1 MSQASES
8 PKIYHM
14 PMAGEYLHNL
24 LSTVDPAFRPEE
36 VLTLTV
42 VRIDALSAE
51 AQERLLALAGES
63 LREVAANIS
72 YEKQTLAICRE
83 ERLQLQGTTRALK
96 QRKELLKNAIEASLP
111 DLLADEPFEQFLQKM
126 EEDPEHV
133 FPQELTQVINHEWE
147 DLSELSDDFN
157 KRTAAYLRIEQRK
170 EEELLDLQLHFTQ
183 LKWLVFALKTH
194 QRRMQPDYPV
204 SGEESLLSLSIPLPT
219 EPLTTSEEI
228 LGE

>member
-8 PKIYHM
+8 PKMYRM

-36 VLTLTV
+36 VLILTAA
-42 VRIDALSAE
+42 RIDALSAE
-51 AQERLLALAGES
+51 ARERLLALAGES

-133 FPQELTQVINHEWE
+133 FPQELTQVINHEWG

-157 KRTAAYLRIEQRK
+157 KRAAAYLRIEQQK
-170 EEELLDLQLHFTQ
+170 EEDLLDLQQHFVQ
-183 LKWLVFALKTH
+183 LKWLLFVLKTH
-194 QRRMQPDYPV
+194 QRRMQPDYQATE
-204 SGEESLLSLSIPLPT
+204 EESLLSLSIPLPT
-219 EPLTTSEEI
+219 EPFTCEDS
-228 LGE
+228 

>member
-1 MSQASES
+1 MIKPES
-8 PKIYHM
+8 PKIYRM
-14 PMAGEYLHNL
+14 PMAGEYLHDL
-24 LSTVDPAFRPEE
+24 LSTVDPTFQPEE

-42 VRIDALSAE
+42 ARIDALSAE

-83 ERLQLQGTTRALK
+83 ERLQLQGITRALQ
-96 QRKELLKNAIEASLP
+96 QRKEHLLLKMNERES
-111 DLLADEPFEQFLQKM
+111 
-126 EEDPEHV
+126 
-133 FPQELTQVINHEWE
+133 
-147 DLSELSDDFN
+147 LSELSDDFN

-194 QRRMQPDYPV
+194 QRRMQPDYQV
-204 SGEESLLSLSIPLPT
+204 TEEETMLSLSIPLPT
-219 EPLTTSEEI
+219 EPFTTSEEI

>member
-1 MSQASES
+1 MTQTSES
-8 PKIYHM
+8 PRIYRM
-14 PMAGEYLHNL
+14 PMAGEYMHNL

-36 VLTLTV
+36 VLILTAA
-42 VRIDALSAE
+42 RIDALSAE

-133 FPQELTQVINHEWE
+133 FPQELTQVISNEWG
-147 DLSELSDDFN
+147 DLSELSDDFH
-157 KRTAAYLRIEQRK
+157 KQTAGYLRVEQQK
-170 EEELLDLQLHFTQ
+170 EEDLLDLQQHFAQ
-183 LKWLVFALKTH
+183 LKWLLFVLKTH
-194 QRRMQPDYPV
+194 QRRMQPDYQATD
-204 SGEESLLSLSIPLPT
+204 EETILSLSIPLPT
-219 EPLTTSEEI
+219 EPFTCEDS
-228 LGE
+228 

>member
-8 PKIYHM
+8 PKIYRM
-14 PMAGEYLHNL
+14 PMAGEYLHDL
-24 LSTVDPAFRPEE
+24 LSTVDPTFRPEE

-42 VRIDALSAE
+42 ARIDALSAE

-63 LREVAANIS
+63 MGEVATLINN
-72 YEKQTLAICRE
+72 ERQTLAICRE
-83 ERLQLQGTTRALK
+83 ERLQLQGSTRALQ
-96 QRKELLKNAIEASLP
+96 QRKEHLKNAIEASLP
-111 DLLADEPFEQFLQKM
+111 DLLADEPFEQFLRKM

-133 FPQELTQVINHEWE
+133 FPQELTQSIKHEWG
-147 DLSELSDDFN
+147 DLSELSDDYN
-157 KRTAAYLRIEQRK
+157 KRTTAYLRIEQRM
-170 EEELLDLQLHFTQ
+170 EEDLLDLQLHFTQ

-194 QRRMQPDYPV
+194 QRRMQPDYQAT
-204 SGEESLLSLSIPLPT
+204 EEETTLSLSIPLPT

>member
-1 MSQASES
+1 MTQTSES
-8 PKIYHM
+8 PKIYRM

-24 LSTVDPAFRPEE
+24 LSTVDPTFRPEE
-36 VLTLTV
+36 VLILTAA
-42 VRIDALSAE
+42 RIDALSAE

-111 DLLADEPFEQFLQKM
+111 DLLADEPFEQFLRKM

-133 FPQELTQVINHEWE
+133 FPQELTQSIKNEWG
-147 DLSELSDDFN
+147 DLSELSDDFH
-157 KRTAAYLRIEQRK
+157 KRTAGYLRIEQQK
-170 EEELLDLQLHFTQ
+170 EEDLLDLQQHFAQ
-183 LKWLVFALKTH
+183 LKWLLFVLKTH
-194 QRRMQPDYPV
+194 QRRMQPDYQ
-204 SGEESLLSLSIPLPT
+204 GTEEETTLSLSIPLPT
-219 EPLTTSEEI
+219 EPFTCEDS
-228 LGE
+228 

>member
-1 MSQASES
+1 MTQTSES
-8 PKIYHM
+8 PKIYRM

-63 LREVAANIS
+63 MGEVASLIS
-72 YEKQTLAICRE
+72 YERQTLAIFRG
-83 ERLQLQGTTRALK
+83 ERLQLQGITRALQ

-111 DLLADEPFEQFLQKM
+111 DLLDDEPFAQFLRKM

-133 FPQELTQVINHEWE
+133 FPQELTQSIKNEWGT
-147 DLSELSDDFN
+147 LSDWSDDFN
-157 KRTAAYLRIEQRK
+157 KRTAAYLRIEQQK
-170 EEELLDLQLHFTQ
+170 EEDLLDLQQHFAQ
-183 LKWLVFALKTH
+183 LKWLVFVLKTH
-194 QRRMQPDYPV
+194 RRRMQPDYQATE
-204 SGEESLLSLSIPLPT
+204 EESLLSLSIPLPT
-219 EPLTTSEEI
+219 EPFTCEDS
-228 LGE
+228 

>member
-1 MSQASES
+1 MTKPES
-8 PKIYHM
+8 PKIYRM

-36 VLTLTV
+36 VLILTAA
-42 VRIDALSAE
+42 RIDALSAE
-51 AQERLLALAGES
+51 AQEKLLALVGES
-63 LREVAANIS
+63 MGEVATLIS
-72 YEKQTLAICRE
+72 NERQTLAICRE

-133 FPQELTQVINHEWE
+133 FPQELTQSIKNEWGT
-147 DLSELSDDFN
+147 LSDWSDDFN

-170 EEELLDLQLHFTQ
+170 EEDLLDLQLHFTQ
-183 LKWLVFALKTH
+183 LKWLGFALKTH
-194 QRRMQPDYPV
+194 QRRMQPDYQ
-204 SGEESLLSLSIPLPT
+204 GTEEETTLSLSIPLPT
-219 EPLTTSEEI
+219 EPFTCEDS
-228 LGE
+228 

>member
-1 MSQASES
+1 MTKPES
-8 PKIYHM
+8 PKIYRM

-36 VLTLTV
+36 VLILTAA
-42 VRIDALSAE
+42 RIDALSAE
-51 AQERLLALAGES
+51 AQEKLLALVGES
-63 LREVAANIS
+63 MGEVATLIS
-72 YEKQTLAICRE
+72 NERQTLAICRE

-133 FPQELTQVINHEWE
+133 FPQELTQSIKNEWGT
-147 DLSELSDDFN
+147 LSDWSDDFN

-170 EEELLDLQLHFTQ
+170 EEDLLDLQLHFTQ

-194 QRRMQPDYPV
+194 QRRMQPDYQ
-204 SGEESLLSLSIPLPT
+204 GTEEETTLSLSIPLPT
-219 EPLTTSEEI
+219 EPFTCEDS
-228 LGE
+228 

>member
-1 MSQASES
+1 MTQTSES
-8 PKIYHM
+8 PRIYRM
-14 PMAGEYLHNL
+14 PMAGEYMHNL

-36 VLTLTV
+36 VLILTAA
-42 VRIDALSAE
+42 RIDALSAE

-133 FPQELTQVINHEWE
+133 FPQELTQVISNEWG
-147 DLSELSDDFN
+147 DLSELSDDFH
-157 KRTAAYLRIEQRK
+157 KQTAGYLRVEQQK
-170 EEELLDLQLHFTQ
+170 EEDLLDLQQHFAQ
-183 LKWLVFALKTH
+183 LKWLLFVLKTH
-194 QRRMQPDYPV
+194 QRRMQPDYQ
-204 SGEESLLSLSIPLPT
+204 GTEEETTLSLSIPLPT
-219 EPLTTSEEI
+219 EPFTCEDS
-228 LGE
+228 

>member
-8 PKIYHM
+8 PKMYHM
-14 PMAGEYLHNL
+14 PMAGEYLHDL
-24 LSTVDPAFRPEE
+24 LSTVEPAFRPEE
-36 VLTLTV
+36 VLILTAA
-42 VRIDALSAE
+42 RIDALSAE

-96 QRKELLKNAIEASLP
+96 QRKELLKNAIEVSLP
-111 DLLADEPFEQFLQKM
+111 DLLADEPG
-126 EEDPEHV
+126 
-133 FPQELTQVINHEWE
+133 

-183 LKWLVFALKTH
+183 LKWLLFVLKTH
-194 QRRMQPDYPV
+194 QRRMQPDYQ
-204 SGEESLLSLSIPLPT
+204 GTEEETTLSLSIPLPT
-219 EPLTTSEEI
+219 EPFTCEDS
-228 LGE
+228 

>member
-8 PKIYHM
+8 PKIYRM

-24 LSTVDPAFRPEE
+24 LSTVDPTFRPEE
-36 VLTLTV
+36 VLILTAA
-42 VRIDALSAE
+42 RIDALSAE

-63 LREVAANIS
+63 LREVVANIS

-126 EEDPEHV
+126 EDDPEHV
-133 FPQELTQVINHEWE
+133 FPQELTQSIKNEWGT
-147 DLSELSDDFN
+147 LSDWSDDFN

-170 EEELLDLQLHFTQ
+170 EEDLLDLQQHFAQ
-183 LKWLVFALKTH
+183 LKWLLFVLKTH
-194 QRRMQPDYPV
+194 QRRMQPDYQATD
-204 SGEESLLSLSIPLPT
+204 EETMLSLSIPLPT
-219 EPLTTSEEI
+219 EPFTCEDS
-228 LGE
+228 

>member
-1 MSQASES
+1 
-8 PKIYHM
+8 M

>member
-1 MSQASES
+1 MTQTSES
-8 PKIYHM
+8 PKIYRM

-63 LREVAANIS
+63 MGEVASLIS
-72 YEKQTLAICRE
+72 YERQTLAIFRG
-83 ERLQLQGTTRALK
+83 ERLQLQGITRALQ

-111 DLLADEPFEQFLQKM
+111 DLLDDEPFAQFLRKM

-133 FPQELTQVINHEWE
+133 FPQELTQSIKNEWGT
-147 DLSELSDDFN
+147 LSDWSDDFN
-157 KRTAAYLRIEQRK
+157 KRTAAYLRIEQQK
-170 EEELLDLQLHFTQ
+170 EEDLLDLQQHFAQ
-183 LKWLVFALKTH
+183 LKWLLFVLKTH
-194 QRRMQPDYPV
+194 QRRMQPDYQ
-204 SGEESLLSLSIPLPT
+204 GTEEDTTLSLSIPLPT
-219 EPLTTSEEI
+219 EPFTCEDS
-228 LGE
+228 

>member
-1 MSQASES
+1 MTKPES
-8 PKIYHM
+8 PKIYRM

-24 LSTVDPAFRPEE
+24 LSTVDPTFRPEE
-36 VLTLTV
+36 VLILTAA
-42 VRIDALSAE
+42 RIDALSAE

-96 QRKELLKNAIEASLP
+96 ERKELLKNAIEASLP
-111 DLLADEPFEQFLQKM
+111 DLLADEPG
-126 EEDPEHV
+126 
-133 FPQELTQVINHEWE
+133 

-170 EEELLDLQLHFTQ
+170 EEELLDLQLHLTQ

-194 QRRMQPDYPV
+194 QRRMQPDYQAT
-204 SGEESLLSLSIPLPT
+204 EEETTLSLSIPLPT
-219 EPLTTSEEI
+219 EPFTCEDS
-228 LGE
+228 

>member
-1 MSQASES
+1 MTKPES
-8 PKIYHM
+8 PKIYRM

-24 LSTVDPAFRPEE
+24 LSTVDPTFRPEE
-36 VLTLTV
+36 VLILTAA
-42 VRIDALSAE
+42 RIDALSAE

-96 QRKELLKNAIEASLP
+96 ERKELLKNAIEASLP
-111 DLLADEPFEQFLQKM
+111 DLLADEPG
-126 EEDPEHV
+126 
-133 FPQELTQVINHEWE
+133 
-147 DLSELSDDFN
+147 DLSVLSDDFN

-170 EEELLDLQLHFTQ
+170 EEELLDLQLHLTQ

-194 QRRMQPDYPV
+194 QRRMQPDYQ
-204 SGEESLLSLSIPLPT
+204 GTEEETTLSLSIPLPT
-219 EPLTTSEEI
+219 EPFTCEDS
-228 LGE
+228 